1 MLRARHR
8 GQGRSRLKA
17 RAPRRRY
24 GRGGHSGPDQGKAVW
39 AAVVDTDP
47 GNLSGAENP
56 EAVDLI
62 RIRVKELPG
71 ERQLSGIP
79 ISVGPSTRSTA
90 SA

>member
-1 MLRARHR
+1 M
-8 GQGRSRLKA
+8 
-17 RAPRRRY
+17 
-24 GRGGHSGPDQGKAVW
+24 
-39 AAVVDTDP
+39 DTDP